1 LIGTLFDTD
10 KAKGGKGMFSFIA
23 RNAVQKIVTLFFV
36 SVVSFLIIH
45 LAPGSPSQVDPMNP
59 KFTPEMVERFRAEFN
74 LDKPLYL
81 QYLFFYKDLFT
92 GATVSWKDN
101 VPVLKKIWQRFLNSL
116 PLFIVGT
123 ILTWT
128 LSFPV
133 GIRSALARGGIYDR
147 TATFLAYFLISIPGF
162 FFAYILIIFVVTRM
176 HVPVIGMETFGIG
189 SASLLTTIMDRIW
202 HLLIPSVLGA
212 TGGIAV
218 LSRYVRSQML
228 EVEGQD
234 YVRTARAKGL
244 PADQVHYKHALRN
257 ALLPFVT
264 MFGLILPGLIG
275 GSVIIESIFSW
286 PGMGRMAYEA
296 ILARDYPV
304 ILTVNFISA
313 VLVLAGTFL
322 SDVLYMVVDPRIRL

>member
-1 LIGTLFDTD
+1 ML
-10 KAKGGKGMFSFIA
+10 SFFGRSII
-23 RNAVQKIVTLFFV
+23 QKIITLFFV

-45 LAPGSPSQVDPMNP
+45 IAPGEPSQVDPLNP
-59 KFTPEMVERFRAEFN
+59 KFTPELVERFRKEFH
-74 LDKPLYL
+74 LDKPLYS
-81 QYLFFYKDLFT
+81 QYLLFYRDLFT
-92 GATVSWKDN
+92 GKTVSWKDSQ
-101 VPVLKKIWQRFLNSL
+101 PVLNKIWERFLNSL

-123 ILTWT
+123 IITWT
-128 LSFPV
+128 LSFPI
-133 GIRSALARGGIYDR
+133 GIRSALFRGGVYDR
-147 TATFLAYFLISIPGF
+147 SVTFLSYLLISIPGF
-162 FFAYILIIFVVTRM
+162 FFAYILIIFVVNSF
-176 HVPVIGMETFGIG
+176 HVPVIGMETFGLG
-189 SASLLTTIMDRIW
+189 TSAWPTVIMDRIW
-202 HLLIPSVLGA
+202 HLLLPSVLGA

-234 YVRTARAKGL
+234 YIRTAKAKGL
-244 PADQVHYKHALRN
+244 SPDLVHYKHALRN

-304 ILTVNFISA
+304 ILTINFVSA
-313 VLVLAGTFL
+313 VLVRAGTFI
-322 SDVLYMVVDPRIRL
+322 SDLLYMIVDPRIRL

>member
-1 LIGTLFDTD
+1 ML
-10 KAKGGKGMFSFIA
+10 SFIG
-23 RNAVQKIVTLFFV
+23 RSIIQKLITLFFV

-45 LAPGSPSQVDPMNP
+45 LAPGEPSQVDPMNP
-59 KFTPEMVERFRAEFN
+59 KFTPEMVERFRQEFH
-74 LDKPLYL
+74 LDEPLYI
-81 QYLFFYKDLFT
+81 QYLLFYKDLLSGKT
-92 GATVSWKDN
+92 MSWKDN
-101 VPVLKKIWQRFLNSL
+101 QSVLIKIWERFLNSL

-133 GIRSALARGGIYDR
+133 GIRSAIFRGGIYDR
-147 TATFLAYFLISIPGF
+147 SATFFSYFLISIPGF
-162 FFAYILIIFVVTRM
+162 FFAYMLIIFVVTYF

-189 SASLLTTIMDRIW
+189 DTSLPRLIMDRIW
-202 HLLIPSVLGA
+202 HLLLPSALGA
-212 TGGIAV
+212 TAGVAV

-234 YVRTARAKGL
+234 YVRTAKAKGL
-244 PADQVHYKHALRN
+244 PPDQVHYKHALRN

-313 VLVLAGTFL
+313 VLVLAGTFI
-322 SDVLYMVVDPRIRL
+322 SDLLYMFVDPRIRL

>member
-1 LIGTLFDTD
+1 MLPFIGR
-10 KAKGGKGMFSFIA
+10 SI
-23 RNAVQKIVTLFFV
+23 VQKVITLFFV

-45 LAPGSPSQVDPMNP
+45 LAPGKPSQVNPMNP
-59 KFTPEMVERFRAEFN
+59 KFTPELAERFNKEFH
-74 LDKPLYL
+74 LDKPLHT
-81 QYLFFYKDLFT
+81 QYLYFYRDLFT
-92 GATVSWKDN
+92 GKTVSWKDN
-101 VPVLKKIWQRFLNSL
+101 RPVLAKIWGRFLNSL

-128 LSFPV
+128 LAFPV
-133 GIRSALARGGIYDR
+133 GIRSAIRRGSAYDR
-147 TATFLAYFLISIPGF
+147 SATFLSYFLISIPGF
-162 FFAYILIIFVVTRM
+162 FFAYILIILVVTRF
-176 HVPVIGMETFGIG
+176 HVPVIGMETFGV
-189 SASLLTTIMDRIW
+189 SMNNLPHLIMDRIW
-202 HLLIPSVLGA
+202 HLLLPSVLGA
-212 TGGIAV
+212 TAGVAV
-218 LSRYVRSQML
+218 LSRYVRGQML

-234 YVRTARAKGL
+234 YVRTAKAKGL
-244 PADQVHYKHALRN
+244 PAEQVHYKHALRN

-313 VLVLAGTFL
+313 VLVLAGTFV
-322 SDVLYMVVDPRIRL
+322 SDLLYLVVDPRIRL

>member
-1 LIGTLFDTD
+1 ML
-10 KAKGGKGMFSFIA
+10 SFIGRSA
-23 RNAVQKIVTLFFV
+23 IQKIITLFFV
-36 SVVSFLIIH
+36 SIISFLIIH
-45 LAPGSPSQVDPMNP
+45 LAPGEPSQIDPLNP
-59 KFTPEMVERFRAEFN
+59 KFTPEVLERFRKEFH
-74 LDKPLYL
+74 LDKPLHV
-81 QYLFFYKDLFT
+81 QYLYFYQNLLT
-92 GATVSWKDN
+92 GKTVSWKDN
-101 VPVLKKIWQRFLNSL
+101 QSVLKKIWERFLNSL

-123 ILTWT
+123 IITWT

-133 GIRSALARGGIYDR
+133 GIRSAIFRGRLYDR
-147 TATFLAYFLISIPGF
+147 SATFLSYLLISIPGF
-162 FFAYILIIFVVTRM
+162 FFAYILIILVVTHF

-189 SASLLTTIMDRIW
+189 DTSVPYMFMDRIW
-202 HLLIPSVLGA
+202 HLILPSVLGA

-244 PADQVHYKHALRN
+244 PAEQVYYKHALRN

-286 PGMGRMAYEA
+286 PGMGRMAFEA

-304 ILTVNFISA
+304 ILTVNFVSA
-313 VLVLAGTFL
+313 VLVLAGTFI
-322 SDVLYMVVDPRIRL
+322 SDLLYLVVDPRIRL

>member
-1 LIGTLFDTD
+1 MLAFLGRSLI
-10 KAKGGKGMFSFIA
+10 
-23 RNAVQKIVTLFFV
+23 QKIITLFFV

-45 LAPGSPSQVDPMNP
+45 LAPGEPSQIDPLNP
-59 KFTPEMVERFRAEFN
+59 KFTPEMVERMRQEFH
-74 LDKPLYL
+74 LDRPMHV
-81 QYLFFYKDLFT
+81 QYALFYRDLFS
-92 GATVSWKDN
+92 GRIVSWRDN
-101 VPVLKKIWQRFLNSL
+101 LPVLGKIWERFLNSL

-123 ILTWT
+123 LLTWT
-128 LSFPV
+128 FSFPV
-133 GIRSALARGGIYDR
+133 GIRSAIRRDGLFDKS
-147 TATFLAYFLISIPGF
+147 TTFLAYVLISIPGF
-162 FFAYILIIFVVTRM
+162 FFAYILIILVVTQF
-176 HVPVIGMETFGIG
+176 HVPVIGMYSFGIDT
-189 SASLLTTIMDRIW
+189 ASPLVRFMDRIW
-202 HLLIPSVLGA
+202 HLVLPSVLGA

-228 EVEGQD
+228 EIIGQD

-244 PADQVHYKHALRN
+244 PNDAVYYHHALRN

-304 ILTVNFISA
+304 ILTLNFITA
-313 VLVLAGTFL
+313 VLVLAGTL
-322 SDVLYMVVDPRIRL
+322 ISDLLYMVVDPRIRL

>member
-1 LIGTLFDTD
+1 ML
-10 KAKGGKGMFSFIA
+10 SFIG
-23 RNAVQKIVTLFFV
+23 RSVIQKIVTLFFV
-36 SVVSFLIIH
+36 SIVSFLIIH
-45 LAPGSPSQVDPMNP
+45 IAPGEPSQVDPLNP
-59 KFTPEMVERFRAEFN
+59 KFTPEIVERFRQEFH
-74 LDKPLYL
+74 LDEPLHI
-81 QYLFFYKDLFT
+81 QYLYFYRDLLT
-92 GATVSWKDN
+92 GRTVSWKDN
-101 VPVLKKIWQRFLNSL
+101 QSVLKKIWERFLNSL

-123 ILTWT
+123 IITWT

-133 GIRSALARGGIYDR
+133 GIRSAIRRGGVYDR
-147 TATFLAYFLISIPGF
+147 STTFFAYLLISIPGF
-162 FFAYILIIFVVTRM
+162 FFAYILIIFVVTQF
-176 HVPVIGMETFGIG
+176 HVPVIGMETFGMGEATSIR
-189 SASLLTTIMDRIW
+189 TIMDRVW
-202 HLLIPSVLGA
+202 HLLLPSVLGA
-212 TGGIAV
+212 TGGIAI

-244 PADQVHYKHALRN
+244 PAEQVHYKHALRN

-296 ILARDYPV
+296 ILARDYPI

-313 VLVLAGTFL
+313 VLVLAGTFI
-322 SDVLYMVVDPRIRL
+322 SDILYLVVDPRIRL